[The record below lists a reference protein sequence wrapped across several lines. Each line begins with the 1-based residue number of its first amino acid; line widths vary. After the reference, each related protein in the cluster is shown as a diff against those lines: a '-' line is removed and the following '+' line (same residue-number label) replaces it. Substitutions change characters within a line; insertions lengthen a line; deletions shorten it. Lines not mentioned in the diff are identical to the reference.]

1 MSDSY
6 HPEPEH
12 SGDSEAIKSSQA
24 HPDVTG
30 RYYIPGFPIGQ
41 GKTDYEKYLR
51 TSELLSLQ
59 KTAEEAASPEEL
71 LFQVTHQAS
80 ELWMKLMLQELRQ
93 VVAALDADQLWQ
105 ALRSIRLVHDCQRV
119 LIQQV
124 DLIGSH
130 ISIVEYGKIR
140 LVLGQGSGMESPG
153 FNWLL
158 EMAPK
163 LGEAFQRL
171 LERHQVTVRQIYTD
185 YSNHLPLH
193 TLAEALMDFDDLF
206 HKWRAHHMALVARTI
221 GVDSHSLKGLAT
233 QVLQK
238 GVKTRFFPELL
249 EIRSALTN
257 ESGVAYGGQPLPG

>member
-1 MSDSY
+1 MGESMNSESVERSSAS
-6 HPEPEH
+6 HP
-12 SGDSEAIKSSQA
+12 

-30 RYYIPGFPIGQ
+30 RYYIPGFPIGE

-51 TSELLSLQ
+51 TLELLNLQ
-59 KTAEEAASPEEL
+59 KTPSETVSPDEL

-80 ELWMKLMLQELRQ
+80 ELWMKLMLKELK
-93 VVAALDADQLWQ
+93 ALVSALNEDKLWV
-105 ALRSIRLVHDCQRV
+105 ALRCLRLVHDCQRI
-119 LIQQV
+119 LIQHV

-130 ISIVEYGKIR
+130 ISILEYGKIR

-163 LGEAFQRL
+163 LGEAYTQL
-171 LERHQVTVRQIYTD
+171 LNRRQVTIRQIYTD
-185 YSNHLPLH
+185 YQNHLELH
-193 TLAEALMDFDDLF
+193 TLSEALMDFDDLF

-221 GVDSHSLKGLAT
+221 GTESNSLKGLAT

-249 EIRSALTN
+249 EIRSTLTN
-257 ESGVAYGGQPLPG
+257 ESGLAYGGQPLPN

>member
-1 MSDSY
+1 V
-6 HPEPEH
+6 E
-12 SGDSEAIKSSQA
+12 KSSA
-24 HPDVTG
+24 SHPHPDVTG
-30 RYYIPGFPIGQ
+30 RYYIPGFPIGE

-51 TSELLSLQ
+51 TPELLSLQ
-59 KTAEEAASPEEL
+59 KTPSETVSPDEL

-80 ELWMKLMLQELRQ
+80 ELWMKLMLKELK
-93 VVAALDADQLWQ
+93 ALVKAMNEDKLWV
-105 ALRSIRLVHDCQRV
+105 ALRSLRLVHDCQRL

-140 LVLGQGSGMESPG
+140 VVLGQGSGMESPG

-158 EMAPK
+158 EMAPI
-163 LGEAFQRL
+163 LGEAFHQL
-171 LERHQVTVRQIYTD
+171 LTRRQMTIRQIYTD
-185 YSNHLPLH
+185 YQDHMELH

-206 HKWRAHHMALVARTI
+206 HKWRAHHLALVARTI
-221 GVDSHSLKGLAT
+221 GTESHSLKGLAT

-249 EIRSALTN
+249 EIRSTLTN
-257 ESGVAYGGQPLPG
+257 ESGLAYGGQPLPN

>member
-1 MSDSY
+1 MGESF
-6 HPEPEH
+6 
-12 SGDSEAIKSSQA
+12 DSESTGKSSTSNP

-30 RYYIPGFPIGQ
+30 RYYIPGFPIGE

-51 TSELLSLQ
+51 TPELLSLQ
-59 KTAEEAASPEEL
+59 KPPAEWASPEEL

-80 ELWMKLMLQELRQ
+80 ELWMKLMLQELKNLVQ
-93 VVAALDADQLWQ
+93 AMNADNLWV
-105 ALRSIRLVHDCQRV
+105 ALRSLRLVHDCQRI

-140 LVLGQGSGMESPG
+140 LVLGQGRGMESPG

-163 LGEAFQRL
+163 LGDAFDQL
-171 LERHQVTVRQIYTD
+171 LARRQISIRQIYTD
-185 YSNHLPLH
+185 YHNHLELH

-221 GVDSHSLKGLAT
+221 GTESHSLKGLAT

-249 EIRSALTN
+249 EIRSTLTN
-257 ESGVAYGGQPLPG
+257 ESGVAYGGEPLSS